1 MPTSHSAIWRLW
13 VGALLW
19 AACGPEEPPA
29 PAPTPEYTK
38 APAAEYAVGR
48 GRKEAPVVRFVDV
61 TREAGLEFRHETGA
75 RGDKWMPETMGSGCA
90 LFDYDGDDWLDVLL
104 VNSEGWGG
112 EKAPGKLYRNL
123 GNGTFADATERAGL
137 DFSVYGMGATI
148 ADYDA
153 DGDPDVYLTTL
164 GPNLLL
170 RNDAGRFVDVAREA
184 GVAGAAWRDD
194 AGNENPEW
202 STGAAWVDVDGDGWL
217 DLLVTNYVRWSASTD
232 IYTSLD
238 GKEKSY
244 ATPQQYPGSTPR
256 LYRNLGGTRFR
267 EITKE
272 AGLLLPEGKSMGVA
286 MTDFEDDGRIDLVV
300 TNDTQPN
307 FLLQN
312 LGGGRFE
319 ERGLAAGIG
328 YDESGRARAGMGV
341 DIASVA
347 NDGVLSIAI
356 GNFSREALSLYRQAG
371 GEVFVDAAGR
381 ARLMQATLRQLTF
394 GLRFFDYDLDGY
406 YDLILANG
414 HIEPE
419 INSVQKEIEYRQAPQ
434 LFWNDG
440 DGRMVEVSEQ
450 MGGPFLKPV
459 VARGLAVGDID
470 ADGDLDVLLTTNGG
484 PAYLLR
490 NEGPT
495 GRAVAIDLTGKVPN
509 RDAIGAK
516 VTAQVGEQAQVFM
529 VRTGSSYLSHSPT
542 TLTVGL
548 GSAEQLDRLEIRWP
562 DGSEEVLEN
571 VAADARY
578 RIVQGE
584 GIVGKRAW

>member
-1 MPTSHSAIWRLW
+1 MKLLSRSIQL
-13 VGALLW
+13 VCALLW
-19 AACGPEEPPA
+19 AACGPEEPSA

-38 APAAEYAVGR
+38 APTADYAVGR
-48 GRKEAPVVRFVDV
+48 GRKEAPAVRFVDV

-90 LFDYDGDDWLDVLL
+90 LFDYDGDGWLDVLL
-104 VNSEGWGG
+104 VNSEGWQG

-153 DGDPDVYLTTL
+153 DGDPDIYLTTL

-184 GVAGAAWRDD
+184 GVAGVVWRDD

-217 DLLVTNYVRWSASTD
+217 DLLVTNYVHWSPSTD
-232 IYTSLD
+232 IYTTQD
-238 GKEKSY
+238 GKGKSY

-256 LYRNLGGTRFR
+256 LYRNLGAGRFR
-267 EITKE
+267 EITEE

-328 YDESGRARAGMGV
+328 YDESGRARAGMGI

-381 ARLMQATLRQLTF
+381 ARLMQATLRPLTF

-406 YDLILANG
+406 QDLILANG

-419 INSVQKEIEYRQAPQ
+419 INSTQKEIEYQQAPQ
-434 LFWNDG
+434 LFWNVG

-450 MGGPFLKPV
+450 TGGPFLKPV
-459 VARGLAVGDID
+459 VARGLSVGDID

-495 GRAVAIDLTGKVPN
+495 GRVVELDLTGKAPN

-516 VTAQVGEQAQVFM
+516 VTAQVGEQEQVFM

-548 GSAEQLDRLEIRWP
+548 GAAEQIDRLEIRWP
-562 DGSEEVLEN
+562 DGTVETLEQL
-571 VAADARY
+571 AAGANY
-578 RIVQGE
+578 EIAQGE
-584 GIVGKRAW
+584 GIVGKRAFQ